1 MPVMRSNCGF
11 PYTQK
16 PQHEPFG
23 AKFKSKIA
31 ASWAPE
37 KQYRS
42 IKKLNIPEGAIKI
55 ENYRIINL
63 SIDTN

>member
-23 AKFKSKIA
+23 EKFKSKNTA
-31 ASWAPE
+31 RQSL
-37 KQYRS
+37 
-42 IKKLNIPEGAIKI
+42 KK
-55 ENYRIINL
+55 
-63 SIDTN
+63 

>member
-23 AKFKSKIA
+23 EKFKSKKHC
-31 ASWAPE
+31 PTNLK
-37 KQYRS
+37 KQLDYEN
-42 IKKLNIPEGAIKI
+42 KLN
-55 ENYRIINL
+55 YY
-63 SIDTN
+63 

>member
-23 AKFKSKIA
+23 EKFKLKNA
-31 ASWAPE
+31 ASLAP
-37 KQYRS
+37 KNNTVP
-42 IKKLNIPEGAIKI
+42 KKNQ
-55 ENYRIINL
+55 IIR
-63 SIDTN
+63 